1 MKNKFFLVAILSTI
15 LFSISFG
22 QSTFSGYVFND
33 LNNDSLYEPG
43 EGISNIKVWLFDL
56 NAVAPRYRV
65 VPIDSVVTSASGL
78 YTFSGIVA
86 GNYQVRVMIAS
97 MPATIT
103 REVVDPDSY
112 PNGLTNVTANGS
124 SVYANINFGY
134 ANTAIAPVFT
144 SGRTFKWN
152 ANDSF
157 VNTYAQTYPLTSE
170 ICGGT
175 TFNPTITWTTD
186 RIITPGA
193 AAGYGASTYPEANSA
208 AAAAPMGGQNW
219 PGNLKG
225 GINTLD
231 STFVLINGGSAYTTV
246 NNDRLTITIQFSN
259 PVINVK
265 FSIYDIDHADPQ
277 VATGR
282 IDHVNVTGYD
292 LSNPVNPVIL
302 SPSAVPWNTV
312 SGNNICGFADYP
324 VWNYSTAYNSGNED
338 HGTVNVYFQQR
349 IETIV
354 IQYEEWAPVL
364 IVGEGIN
371 DASIPANAPNES
383 SWSPRSGA
391 TAPTFRGIS
400 FGSIN
405 YTFDCADIILPVSLE
420 NFEAVQN
427 GCNSNLEWE
436 TSYEQNLDYF
446 GIEHSSDG
454 VNFQVVGSVQ
464 AKNIISGSDYQY
476 SISSSGGVDFY
487 RLKMA
492 GKSGS
497 SQLSNIVSISPCNN
511 KNITWNIVP
520 NPINLGNDFTVTISS
535 GQNNAQ
541 QGSLIIFDSNGKKI
555 FQKNTNIGPGDNPV
569 TLNTSM
575 MASGIYL
582 IRLLDANNNA
592 IGDPQ
597 KIIVK

>member
-1 MKNKFFLVAILSTI
+1 MKQKIFLTAIVTAFVL
-15 LFSISFG
+15 SISFG
-22 QSTFSGYVFND
+22 QSTISGYVFND

-65 VPIDSVVTSASGL
+65 IPIDSVVTNASGFYSFIGVL
-78 YTFSGIVA
+78 T
-86 GNYQVRVMIAS
+86 GNYQVRVMITS
-97 MPATIT
+97 MPPTIT
-103 REVVDPDSY
+103 RAVIDPDPY
-112 PNGLTNVTANGS
+112 PNGLTNVTTVGS
-124 SVYANINFGY
+124 SAYPNTNFGY
-134 ANTAIAPVFT
+134 ANTAIAPSFT
-144 SGRTFKWN
+144 SDRTFRWN
-152 ANDSF
+152 ASDSF
-157 VNTYAQTYPLTSE
+157 VNTYSQTYPLASE
-170 ICGGT
+170 VCGGT

-193 AAGYGASTYPEANSA
+193 AAGYGTSTFPEANMA

-231 STFVLINGGSAYTTV
+231 STFVLINGGSSYTTV
-246 NNDRLTITIQFSN
+246 NNDRITVTIQFSN
-259 PVINVK
+259 PVNNVK
-265 FSIYDIDHADPQ
+265 FSFYDIDHADPQ

-292 LSNPVNPVIL
+292 LSNPVNPIIL
-302 SPSAVPWNTV
+302 SPSAAPWNTV
-312 SGNNICGFADYP
+312 SGNNICGFDDYP
-324 VWNYSTAYNSGNED
+324 IWRYTTAYNSGNED

-364 IVGEGIN
+364 IVGKGIN
-371 DASIPANAPNES
+371 DASIPANAPIES

-391 TAPTFRGIS
+391 YAPTWRGIS
-400 FGSIN
+400 IGSIS
-405 YTFDCADIILPVSLE
+405 YSLDCADIILPVSLQ

-427 GCNSNLEWE
+427 GCNSTLEWE
-436 TSYEQNLDYF
+436 TSYEQNLDNF
-446 GIEHSSDG
+446 GIERSTDG
-454 VNFQVVGSVQ
+454 VNFQLVGTVQ
-464 AKNIISGSDYQY
+464 AKNISSGSDYQY
-476 SISSSGGVDFY
+476 PISSTGGVDFY
-487 RLKMA
+487 RLKMT
-492 GKSGS
+492 GKSGD
-497 SQLSNIVSISPCNN
+497 SQLSNIVSIAPCNN
-511 KNITWNIVP
+511 KNITWNIAP
-520 NPINLGNDFTVTISS
+520 NPINQGNNFTITISS
-535 GQNNAQ
+535 GQNIAQ

-555 FQKNTNIGPGDNPV
+555 FQKNTSIGPGDNPV
-569 TLNTSM
+569 TLSTSM

>member
-1 MKNKFFLVAILSTI
+1 MKNKFFLLVILSTL

-22 QSTFSGYVFND
+22 QSTISGYVFND

-43 EGISNIKVWLFDL
+43 EGISNIEVWLFDL

-65 VPIDSVVTSASGL
+65 IPIDSVVTNASGF
-78 YTFSGIVA
+78 YTFSGVVA

-97 MPATIT
+97 MPSTIT
-103 REVVDPDSY
+103 RAVIDPDSY
-112 PNGLTNVTANGS
+112 PNGLTNVTTDGS
-124 SVYANINFGY
+124 SAYLNTNFGY
-134 ANTAIAPVFT
+134 ANTAIAPTFT
-144 SGRTFKWN
+144 SDRAFRWN
-152 ANDSF
+152 ASDSF
-157 VNTYAQTYPLTSE
+157 VNTFSQTYPLASE
-170 ICGGT
+170 VCGGT
-175 TFNPTITWTTD
+175 NFNPTITWTTD

-193 AAGYGASTYPEANSA
+193 AAGYGTSIYPEANMA
-208 AAAAPMGGQNW
+208 AAVAPMGSNW

-231 STFVLINGGSAYTTV
+231 STFVLINGGSSYTTV
-246 NNDRLTITIQFSN
+246 NNDRITVTIQFSN
-259 PVINVK
+259 PVINVQ

-302 SPSAVPWNTV
+302 SPSAAPWNTV

-324 VWNYSTAYNSGNED
+324 IWNYSTAYNSGNQD
-338 HGTVNVYFQQR
+338 HGTVNVYFASR

-354 IQYEEWAPVL
+354 IQYEEWAPVIL
-364 IVGEGIN
+364 VGKGIN

-400 FGSIN
+400 IGSIN
-405 YTFDCADIILPVSLE
+405 YSLDCADIILPVSLE

-427 GCNSNLEWE
+427 GCNSTLKWQ
-436 TSYEQNLDYF
+436 TSNEQTLDYF
-446 GIEHSSDG
+446 GIEHSTDG
-454 VNFQVVGSVQ
+454 VNFQMAGTVKAQ
-464 AKNIISGSDYQY
+464 NISSGSDYEY
-476 SISSSGGVDFY
+476 PISSTGGVDFY
-487 RLKMA
+487 RLKMI

-497 SQLSNIVSISPCNN
+497 SQLSNTVSISPCNI
-511 KNITWNIVP
+511 KNITWNIAP
-520 NPINLGNDFTVTISS
+520 NPINQGNDFTVTISS
-535 GQNNAQ
+535 DQNNSQ
-541 QGSLIIFDSNGKKI
+541 QGSIIIFDSNGKKV
-555 FQKNTNIGPGDNPV
+555 FQKNTSIGPGNNPV
-569 TLNTSM
+569 TLSTSM